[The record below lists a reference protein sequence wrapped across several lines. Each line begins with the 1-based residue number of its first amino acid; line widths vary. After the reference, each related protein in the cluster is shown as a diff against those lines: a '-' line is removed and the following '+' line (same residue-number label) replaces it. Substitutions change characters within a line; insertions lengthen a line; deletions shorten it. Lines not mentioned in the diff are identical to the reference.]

1 MMTCFHLS
9 AFPSVQ
15 LSSRIAASCH
25 FLVSANPASILFS
38 SLLCYSYISVSPF
51 SLSWVAGVS
60 GHHTSVSFFLIHP
73 AFLPLSIMCKPTPNL
88 PRGPWMALSNRAI
101 KSLYLLLPAHPGRLE
116 LGMCRNPSNPAVIFF
131 SFLKFIRS
139 LSLFPLFFRL
149 RFLAPSLIPFLHSPA
164 APACLVSA
172 TSLESSLCCETKI
185 ERNTECTTIMPPRR
199 TRS

>member
-131 SFLKFIRS
+131 LSSNLYALSLCSLSSSACDFLHLPSFLFFTVR
-139 LSLFPLFFRL
+139 LHLHVWFP
-149 RFLAPSLIPFLHSPA
+149 PHP
-164 APACLVSA
+164 
-172 TSLESSLCCETKI
+172 
-185 ERNTECTTIMPPRR
+185 
-199 TRS
+199 